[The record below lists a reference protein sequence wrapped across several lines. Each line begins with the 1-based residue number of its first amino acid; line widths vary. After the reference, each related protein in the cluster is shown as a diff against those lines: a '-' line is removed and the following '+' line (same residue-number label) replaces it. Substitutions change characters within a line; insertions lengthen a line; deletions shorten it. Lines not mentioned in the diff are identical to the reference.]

1 MHCQR
6 YAAFKRCNPNRKT
19 TWTKNIHLF
28 REFSAVVNL
37 KCRPRLFYIRSSY
50 RFLSLSFFFCSVLQR
65 YFLRVFVSSKLPH
78 DFTKCD
84 LTEKFPPR
92 DSIWT
97 WKFPCRTNSRY
108 EKKIAKNKGGKI
120 IQETKW
126 DDKIQFSSGISKLFL
141 LSTRFI
147 VRQISLWGRTD
158 LKCPEILAKF
168 CELFS
173 QVTIEWKIPMLLL
186 F

>member
-1 MHCQR
+1 M
-6 YAAFKRCNPNRKT
+6 KK
-19 TWTKNIHLF
+19 
-28 REFSAVVNL
+28 
-37 KCRPRLFYIRSSY
+37 
-50 RFLSLSFFFCSVLQR
+50 
-65 YFLRVFVSSKLPH
+65 
-78 DFTKCD
+78 
-84 LTEKFPPR
+84 
-92 DSIWT
+92 
-97 WKFPCRTNSRY
+97 
-108 EKKIAKNKGGKI
+108 KKIAKNKGGKI

-173 QVTIEWKIPMLLL
+173 QVTIE
-186 F
+186 